1 MIEIFEKD
9 LESLIGNINSIEDES
24 KKLSISIVKEA
35 DILIDTRIGGGVLGL
50 EEVKFYHKKGSTHW
64 LAFEREQEGIIVMQL
79 FDSSQAFVDWWIDK
93 FAGENTDNVPN
104 RIPPKIKL
112 QEFMLILH
120 SLDMYRRASY
130 QNMLAHNFVEQLK
143 LDYKEFANE
152 LVTSL
157 KSNDVRWL
165 LPAFLKLMPDIKRFD
180 MEIKPED
187 ANTLFEQMFLLNIHS
202 EVDNKDFLTF
212 GEAGTSMGVE
222 FLRTWYMA
230 AGFEFKERKDSDWES
245 KSFWF
250 FAPTSITNH
259 FVKIEPESELLTMVN
274 HQAYTKEQLNFK
286 LKDILDEYE

>member
-9 LESLIGNINSIEDES
+9 LEFLMENINSIEDES

-35 DILIDTRIGGGVLGL
+35 DILIETRIGGGVLGL
-50 EEVKFYHKKGSTHW
+50 EEVKFYHKKGSPHW

-79 FDSSQAFVDWWIDK
+79 FDSSQDFVDWWIDK
-93 FAGENTDNVPN
+93 FAGENFDSVPN

-120 SLDMYRRASY
+120 SVDMYRRASY
-130 QNMLAHNFVEQLK
+130 QNMLAHNFVERLK
-143 LDYKEFANE
+143 LDYKEFADE
-152 LVTSL
+152 LVNSL

-187 ANTLFEQMFLLNIHS
+187 ANILFEQMFLLNMHS
-202 EVDNKDFLTF
+202 EIDNKDFLTF

-222 FLRTWYMA
+222 FFRTWYMG
-230 AGFEFKERKDSDWES
+230 AGFEFKERKAEDWES
-245 KSFWF
+245 KSCWF
-250 FAPTSITNH
+250 FVPTSITNH

-274 HQAYTKEQLNFK
+274 HQAYTKEQLK
-286 LKDILDEYE
+286 LKLKTILDECE